1 MVLVNT
7 IKLKLPA
14 LMRIY
19 LVVNISRVVQYKELV
34 KKQRIEEPKPI
45 EVNGKEWEVEILRIL
60 NKRMV

>member
-1 MVLVNT
+1 VVLVNT